1 MKEGEIYDA
10 SEEDLSDSDEIITE
24 TIEEELQKLKDIQ
37 MNKITYNTSDVSFD
51 TIQDKILDT
60 NVKTNEHLDFTVN
73 SSREEL
79 RNDHSSEF
87 KEAISKATNAKKTG
101 RVSFIEPYVMEN
113 VENKE
118 NIEEKISIPNEKSCF
133 TSKQDKTCNDD
144 SENEDDIV
152 RIEFSHSSHIP
163 NVSVSSNTEIQS
175 PIDIYKMFNAP
186 KSILKRSPNDMV
198 PNQIAPLLSEESST
212 DTEDEVE
219 HVKHS
224 IYNSVS
230 RNNLIILEVNNCI
243 LINIFYIR

>member
-37 MNKITYNTSDVSFD
+37 INKITYNTSDVSFD
-51 TIQDKILDT
+51 AIQDKILDT
-60 NVKTNEHLDFTVN
+60 NVKTNEHLDLTANFN
-73 SSREEL
+73 QEEL
-79 RNDHSSEF
+79 RNNHSSES
-87 KEAISKATNAKKTG
+87 KEDTFKATNAKKTG
-101 RVSFIEPYVMEN
+101 RVSFIEPYVIEN
-113 VENKE
+113 AENDV
-118 NIEEKISIPNEKSCF
+118 EEKISISNEKSCF
-133 TSKQDKTCNDD
+133 ASKQDKTCNDD

-163 NVSVSSNTEIQS
+163 NISVSSNTEIQS
-175 PIDIYKMFNAP
+175 PVDIYKMLNAP

-198 PNQIAPLLSEESST
+198 PNQIAPLLNEESST

-230 RNNLIILEVNNCI
+230 RNNLIILI
-243 LINIFYIR
+243 HWK